1 LIVKRPLP
9 KKETDCLKTKMK
21 VDSKKA
27 IGQKKM
33 DYKEGCDPENKNEEI
48 LARPM

>member
-1 LIVKRPLP
+1 LLKGRCQ

-33 DYKEGCDPENKNEEI
+33 DYKKGCEPKNKNEEI
-48 LARPM
+48 LARTM